1 MIRVKQAEDDA
12 QIPLSG
18 KKDKAERNDDSL
30 NPIDYANFTLSQ
42 LLIGWS
48 GQRIRFLTRAMGT
61 ARKLIIAG
69 GASRQDIKII
79 PHIIFYVYLTGE
91 RHMK

>member
-18 KKDKAERNDDSL
+18 KKDKAGRNDDSL
-30 NPIDYANFTLSQ
+30 DPIDYANFTLSQ
-42 LLIGWS
+42 LLLGWS
-48 GQRIRFLTRAMGT
+48 GQRIRFLTPAMGT

-69 GASRQDIKII
+69 GASRQG
-79 PHIIFYVYLTGE
+79 HINFYVYLKGE